1 MVCALVFYSVVFSNL
16 QQAPVR
22 FLSVNDAPAVCDI
35 ILVLA
40 GRIERK
46 PYGLRLFQ
54 QQFAPRLIVSVSRH
68 EVRQTAKQLS
78 VPALLALRDATPP
91 DQRHFWLDY
100 REGHQHIVRAEGIR
114 RSSTYWELHAL
125 ARYLGREAPKRIAI
139 VSTSV
144 HLRRVML
151 CCRKIQ
157 AFGGTDIL
165 VFPVPEES
173 SSFVRAGWWRR
184 PDHWSYVL
192 SEFAKLMAYVL
203 LY

>member
-1 MVCALVFYSVVFSNL
+1 MFSNL
-16 QQAPVR
+16 LQAPVR
-22 FLSVNDAPAVCDI
+22 FLSIDDAPAVCDI

-91 DQRHFWLDY
+91 LQRHFWIDCCA
-100 REGHQHIVRAEGIR
+100 GQQHIVRAKGIR

-192 SEFAKLMAYVL
+192 SEFAKLMAYAL